1 MLKGIDISKWQAG
14 INLSALG
21 NQVDF
26 VICKATEGV
35 GYTDKNCDGFYQEAK
50 RLGKK
55 LGVYHFARPDLGNSA
70 VEEADYFIKE
80 TKGYHKE
87 AILILDWEPQ
97 GNSIANTGW
106 AKGWLDRVYE
116 KTGVKPLIYMS
127 ASVVRAY
134 DWSKVV
140 AGDYGL
146 WIANYGSNNGTA
158 QKGVFNNYP
167 LRYWSFYAL
176 WQYTSVGRLSGYNG
190 NLDLNYFSGDKS
202 AWDKYA
208 GGSPGTSTSTSKP
221 EQSTP
226 QGSTLDLAVK
236 VMRDEY
242 GIGETRKQALG
253 SRYNEVQEF
262 INHILSSSVDVLA
275 KEVIDGKYG
284 NGDVRKTVLGV
295 RYGEVQA
302 RVNSILGTS
311 KAEYYI
317 VKKGDSLWAIA
328 EKYYGSGNQYPKIK
342 SLNDLT
348 SDTIYAGQKL
358 RVK

>member
-176 WQYTSVGRLSGYNG
+176 WQYTSKGRLSGYNG
-190 NLDLNYFSGDKS
+190 NLDLNYFSGDKT

-208 GGSPGTSTSTSKP
+208 GGSPSSNTGTSKP
-221 EQSTP
+221 SQPPKKST
-226 QGSTLDLAVK
+226 
-236 VMRDEY
+236 DE
-242 GIGETRKQALG
+242 IAR
-253 SRYNEVQEF
+253 
-262 INHILSSSVDVLA
+262 
-275 KEVIDGKYG
+275 EVIDGKWG
-284 NGDVRKTVLGV
+284 NGDVRENRLKAAGYDYQTIQNRVNQILGIGTV
-295 RYGEVQA
+295 RYYKA
-302 RVNSILGTS
+302 FNNSSIVDGLKSIGVDSSFNNRKKIAAANGISNYSGTPAQNIKLLS
-311 KAEYYI
+311 LAKQGKLKKA
-317 VKKGDSLWAIA
+317 
-328 EKYYGSGNQYPKIK
+328 
-342 SLNDLT
+342 
-348 SDTIYAGQKL
+348 
-358 RVK
+358 

>member
-146 WIANYGSNNGTA
+146 WVANYGSNNGTA

-176 WQYTSVGRLSGYNG
+176 WQYTSKGRLSGYNG
-190 NLDLNYFSGDKS
+190 NLDLNFFTGDKT

-208 GGSPGTSTSTSKP
+208 GGSP
-221 EQSTP
+221 
-226 QGSTLDLAVK
+226 
-236 VMRDEY
+236 
-242 GIGETRKQALG
+242 
-253 SRYNEVQEF
+253 
-262 INHILSSSVDVLA
+262 SSSTGTNKPSQPVKKSTDEIA
-275 KEVIDGKYG
+275 REVINGKWG
-284 NGDVRKTVLGV
+284 NGDVRENRLKAAGYDYRTIQNRVNEILGIGTV
-295 RYGEVQA
+295 RYYKA
-302 RVNSILGTS
+302 FNNSSIVDGLKSIGVDSSFNNRKKIAAANGISNYSGTPAQNIKLLS
-311 KAEYYI
+311 LAKQGKLKKA
-317 VKKGDSLWAIA
+317 
-328 EKYYGSGNQYPKIK
+328 
-342 SLNDLT
+342 
-348 SDTIYAGQKL
+348 
-358 RVK
+358 

>member
-176 WQYTSVGRLSGYNG
+176 WQYTSKGRLSGYNG
-190 NLDLNYFSGDKS
+190 NLDLNYFSGDKE

-208 GGSPGTSTSTSKP
+208 GGSPSSNTGTSKP
-221 EQSTP
+221 SQPAKKST
-226 QGSTLDLAVK
+226 
-236 VMRDEY
+236 DE
-242 GIGETRKQALG
+242 IAR
-253 SRYNEVQEF
+253 
-262 INHILSSSVDVLA
+262 
-275 KEVIDGKYG
+275 EVINGKWG
-284 NGDVRKTVLGV
+284 NGDVRENRLKAAGYDYRTIQNRVNEILGIGTV
-295 RYGEVQA
+295 RYYKA
-302 RVNSILGTS
+302 FNNSSIVDGLKSIGVDSSFNNRKKIAAANGISNYSGTPAQNIKLLS
-311 KAEYYI
+311 LAKQGKLKKA
-317 VKKGDSLWAIA
+317 
-328 EKYYGSGNQYPKIK
+328 
-342 SLNDLT
+342 
-348 SDTIYAGQKL
+348 
-358 RVK
+358 